1 MDFFAKSGAPAKQKT
16 ACAIVGVH
24 AKTRLGSAA
33 SELDKATNGLISRL
47 CRQGD
52 FRGNPGE
59 TLLISDPQGIPCA
72 RLLLVGMG
80 PENKLDRRALVKALQ
95 HAMSA
100 LAQTGAADAISYLA
114 HGSESLLEPRYA
126 GRLTADAWHKAS
138 YRFAEHKTG
147 PRAPGPRLKRL
158 GLGMDNRSAANAAL
172 RGAEEGD
179 AVARGMALT
188 QDLANAP
195 ANVCTPSHLAR
206 TAQKLAREHKKVSA
220 QVLGPAEIHKLKM
233 GAFESVARG
242 TDEPARLIVLKY
254 QGAAAGEAP
263 IVLVGKGITFDSGGI
278 SLKPPLGMDE
288 MKFDMNGA
296 ASVIGTLH
304 AVALLQLP
312 INLVAVVPACEN
324 LPSGKATKP
333 GDIVR
338 SMSGK
343 TIEILNTDAEGRL
356 ILCDALTY
364 ARRFKPAVLI
374 DVATLTG
381 ACVIALGSHLTG
393 LMSNSDELAQA
404 LLAAGKRAHDEAWHL
419 PLTEDYAEGL
429 QSNFADFANV
439 AGREGG
445 AIIAGAFLAKFTE
458 GVPWAHLDI
467 AGTAWK
473 SGKQKG
479 STGRPVPLLVEYL
492 LSRAGL

>member
-1 MDFFAKSGAPAKQKT
+1 MDFFAKSGSPAKQKT

-24 AKTRLGSAA
+24 PKGRMGPAA
-33 SELDKATNGLISRL
+33 EELDKASRGLISRL
-47 CRQGD
+47 CKQGD
-52 FRGNPGE
+52 FHGRQGE
-59 TLLISDPQGIPCA
+59 TLLVTEASGIPCE
-72 RLLLVGMG
+72 RLLLVGLG
-80 PENKLDRRALVKALQ
+80 PEKKYDKRNLIKALQ
-95 HAMSA
+95 QGLSA
-100 LAQTGAADAISYLA
+100 AVQTGAADAISYLT
-114 HGSESLLEPRYA
+114 HSSESLVEPRYA

-138 YRFAEHKTG
+138 YRFNEHKTG
-147 PRAPGPRLKRL
+147 PKQPAPKLKRL

-172 RGAEEGD
+172 RGAEEGE
-179 AVARGMALT
+179 AIARGMSLT

-195 ANVCTPSHLAR
+195 ANICTPSYLAKA
-206 TAQKLAREHKKVSA
+206 AQRLAREHKTVTT
-220 QVLGPAEIHKLKM
+220 QVMGPTEIRKLKM

-242 TDEPARLIVLKY
+242 TDEPARLIVMRY
-254 QGAAAGEAP
+254 QGTAASQAP
-263 IVLVGKGITFDSGGI
+263 AVLVGKGITFDSGGI

-296 ASVIGTLH
+296 ASVIGVMH
-304 AVALLQLP
+304 AVALLKLP
-312 INLVAVVPACEN
+312 INLVVVVPSCEN

-333 GDIVR
+333 GDVVR

-364 ARRFKPAVLI
+364 ARRLKPSVLI

-381 ACVIALGSHLTG
+381 ACVIALGPHLTG
-393 LMSNSDELAQA
+393 LMSNDEALAKA
-404 LLAAGKRAHDEAWHL
+404 LLDAGKRAQDEAWHL

-445 AIIAGAFLAKFTE
+445 AIIAAAFLAKFTE

-479 STGRPVPLLVEYL
+479 STGRPVPLLVDYL
-492 LSRAGL
+492 MGRSGL